1 MSATGQPQ
9 QRGAGGQPR
18 PTLTVFDAV
27 AMIVGIVIGVGI
39 FKAPAIVAG
48 NVSGETAFIALWVIG
63 GLISLVG
70 ALCYAE
76 LCSSHPNAGGE
87 YYFLSR
93 AYGDWLGFLF
103 AWARMTV
110 IQTGAIAAI
119 AFVFGDYAST
129 LLPLGSKSAAIYAGL
144 AVIAITAL
152 NIAGTSQSKWV
163 QNVLTTGLA
172 LVVLAIVV
180 SGLIATPAA
189 PVPAPTPTEGKAWF
203 SGLALIFVLLTYGGW
218 NEAAYLTAEMRDTRR
233 NIVRALVIGIVVITV
248 LYLLLN
254 FAYLRVLGLAG
265 MHASK
270 AVASDLMRAT
280 WGEGGAWL
288 LGIVVVSAALST
300 LNATI
305 FTGAR
310 TNYALGRDFIIFR
323 ALGRWNEKSSAPV
336 NALLVQGAISIT
348 LVGLASLTPDGFQTM
363 VAYTAPAFWLF
374 FMLTG
379 ISLFLLRGQRNK
391 QLNTGG
397 AVPLEKGSDGVSSAG
412 VQDHYQ
418 VPLYPLTPL
427 LFVAACAWM
436 LYSSFNYAMS
446 LDPGSI
452 GAMVGIAMLASGVP
466 VLMWAKRRA
475 AGR

>member
-1 MSATGQPQ
+1 MSVPVQPQ
-9 QRGAGGQPR
+9 PHGAGGQPR
-18 PTLTVFDAV
+18 PTLTVYDAV

-39 FKAPAIVAG
+39 FKAPSIVAG
-48 NVSGETAFIALWVIG
+48 NVSGETAFIALWVAG
-63 GLISLVG
+63 GVISLIG

-76 LCSSHPNAGGE
+76 LGSSHPNAGGE

-119 AFVFGDYAST
+119 AFVFGDYAT
-129 LLPLGSKSAAIYAGL
+129 NLLPLGGKSSAIYAGL
-144 AVIAITAL
+144 AVVAITAL
-152 NIAGTSQSKWV
+152 NVSGTSQSKWV
-163 QNVLTTGLA
+163 QNVLTTALA
-172 LVVLAIVV
+172 LAVLAVVV
-180 SGLIATPAA
+180 SGLTATGAPAPA
-189 PVPAPTPTEGKAWF
+189 VPAPAEGRAWF

-254 FAYLRVLGLAG
+254 LAYLKALGLAG
-265 MHASK
+265 MQASK
-270 AVASDLMRAT
+270 AIATDLMRAT

-288 LGIVVVSAALST
+288 LGIVVVCAALST
-300 LNATI
+300 LNATV

-336 NALLVQGAISIT
+336 NALLVQGAISLA
-348 LVGLASLTPDGFQTM
+348 LVGLASFTPDGFTTM

-374 FMLTG
+374 FLLTG
-379 ISLFLLRGQRNK
+379 VSLFPLRRHTPAN
-391 QLNTGG
+391 
-397 AVPLEKGSDGVSSAG
+397 ADPFR
-412 VQDHYQ
+412 
-418 VPLYPLTPL
+418 VPLYPVTPL
-427 LFVAACAWM
+427 LFAGACAYM

-466 VLMWAKRRA
+466 VLMWARRRA

>member
-1 MSATGQPQ
+1 MSAPAQ
-9 QRGAGGQPR
+9 QQGAGGQPR

-39 FKAPAIVAG
+39 FKAPSIVAG
-48 NVSGETAFIALWVIG
+48 NVSGETAFIALWVVG
-63 GLISLVG
+63 GLISLIG

-76 LCSSHPNAGGE
+76 LGSAHPNAGGE
-87 YYFLSR
+87 YYFLSK

-129 LLPLGSKSAAIYAGL
+129 LMPLGAKSSAIYAGL
-144 AVIAITAL
+144 AVVAITAL
-152 NIAGTSQSKWV
+152 NVSGTHESKWV
-163 QNVLTTGLA
+163 QNVLTTALA
-172 LVVLAIVV
+172 LAVLAVVV
-180 SGLIATPAA
+180 SGLTTPGAPAPVAPAA
-189 PVPAPTPTEGKAWF
+189 TDAKPWF

-233 NIVRALVIGIVVITV
+233 NIVRALVIGIIVITV

-254 FAYLRVLGLAG
+254 LAYLKVLGLGG
-265 MHASK
+265 MQASK
-270 AVASDLMRAT
+270 AIASDLMRAT

-300 LNATI
+300 LNATV

-310 TNYALGRDFIIFR
+310 TNYALGRDFVIFR
-323 ALGRWNEKSSAPV
+323 GLGRWNEKASAPV
-336 NALLVQGAISIT
+336 NALLVQGAISLA
-348 LVGLASLTPDGFQTM
+348 LVGLASFTPDGFQTM

-374 FMLTG
+374 FLLTG
-379 ISLFLLRGQRNK
+379 VSLFPLRRHAPA
-391 QLNTGG
+391 NTD
-397 AVPLEKGSDGVSSAG
+397 PFR
-412 VQDHYQ
+412 

-427 LFVAACAWM
+427 LFAAACAYM

-466 VLMWAKRRA
+466 VLMWARRREVSL
-475 AGR
+475 GRD

>member
-1 MSATGQPQ
+1 
-9 QRGAGGQPR
+9 
-18 PTLTVFDAV
+18 VFDAV

-39 FKAPAIVAG
+39 FKAPSIVAG
-48 NVSGETAFIALWVIG
+48 NVSGETAFIALWIAG
-63 GLISLVG
+63 GVISLIG

-76 LCSSHPNAGGE
+76 LGSSHPNAGGE
-87 YYFLSR
+87 YYFLR
-93 AYGDWLGFLF
+93 KAYGDWLGFLF

-129 LLPLGSKSAAIYAGL
+129 LLPLGSKSSAIYAGL

-152 NIAGTSQSKWV
+152 NVAGTHETKWV
-163 QNVLTTGLA
+163 QNVLTTALA
-172 LVVLAIVV
+172 LAVLAVVV
-180 SGLIATPAA
+180 SGLTAAGAPVAAA
-189 PVPAPTPTEGKAWF
+189 PATGDGRPWF

-254 FAYLRVLGLAG
+254 LAYLKALGLGG
-265 MHASK
+265 MQASK
-270 AVASDLMRAT
+270 AIASDLMRVT

-300 LNATI
+300 LNATV

-310 TNYALGRDFIIFR
+310 TNYALGRDYVIFR
-323 ALGRWNEKSSAPV
+323 GLGRWNEKASAPV
-336 NALLVQGAISIT
+336 NALLAQGTISLA
-348 LVGLASLTPDGFQTM
+348 LVALASLTPDGFQTM

-374 FMLTG
+374 FLLTG
-379 ISLFLLRGQRNK
+379 ISLFPLRRHAPANE
-391 QLNTGG
+391 NPFR
-397 AVPLEKGSDGVSSAG
+397 VPF
-412 VQDHYQ
+412 
-418 VPLYPLTPL
+418 YPITPL
-427 LFVAACAWM
+427 LFAAACAYM

-452 GAMVGIAMLASGVP
+452 GAMVGIAMLASGIP
-466 VLMWAKRRA
+466 VLMWARRRDREA
-475 AGR
+475 

>member
-1 MSATGQPQ
+1 VSAPGQAP
-9 QRGAGGQPR
+9 GPGGQPR

-27 AMIVGIVIGVGI
+27 SMIVGIVIGVGI
-39 FKAPAIVAG
+39 FKAPSIVAG
-48 NVSGETAFIALWVIG
+48 NVGSETAFMALWLIG
-63 GLISLVG
+63 GVISLIG

-76 LCSSHPNAGGE
+76 LGSSHPNAGGE
-87 YYFLSR
+87 YYFLSK

-119 AFVFGDYAST
+119 AYVFGDYAST
-129 LLPLGSKSAAIYAGL
+129 LLPLGAKSSAIYAGL
-144 AVIAITAL
+144 AVIVITAL
-152 NIAGTSQSKWV
+152 NAAGTAQSKWV
-163 QNVLTTGLA
+163 QNALTVALA
-172 LVVLAIVV
+172 AAILAVVV
-180 SGLIATPAA
+180 GGFTAA
-189 PVPAPTPTEGKAWF
+189 PVAAPAVAAPAEGKAWF

-233 NIVRALVIGIVVITV
+233 NIVRSLVIGIVVITV

-254 FAYLRVLGLAG
+254 LAYLRALGLEG
-265 MHASK
+265 MRSSK

-288 LGIVVVSAALST
+288 LGTVVVSAALST
-300 LNATI
+300 LNATV

-310 TNYALGRDFIIFR
+310 TNYALGRDFVIFR
-323 ALGRWNEKSSAPV
+323 ALGRWSESASAPV
-336 NALLVQGAISIT
+336 NALLVQGAISLA

-363 VAYTAPAFWLF
+363 VGYTAPAFWLF
-374 FMLTG
+374 FLLTG
-379 ISLFLLRGQRNK
+379 LSLFLLRRQEPVNADPFR
-391 QLNTGG
+391 
-397 AVPLEKGSDGVSSAG
+397 
-412 VQDHYQ
+412 
-418 VPLYPLTPL
+418 VPLYPVTPA
-427 LFVAACAWM
+427 LFCAACAWM

-475 AGR
+475 RD